1 MRTREQL
8 EKHKSNVEKCSNYYA
23 LMKYNKYYYE
33 LHSNELKPFKFV
45 PIFCNSYF
53 CTECAEKKRK
63 AIIERFEKFRRSDS
77 WRFLT
82 LTLRNSGTNTAEN
95 LKNFSRYFNNFMT
108 TIRKKNPGIK
118 YLSVIEIGKSGNVHA
133 HILINRYLQQ
143 KEVSRL
149 WQKASG
155 SYIVHI
161 EKVYNAQSCKRYIS
175 KYISKFQ
182 QFEETNDLFYL
193 MQVKRVSWS
202 QNFEKIIKSSF
213 LEMLADHKLMSLEKI
228 KEFIILCKTVNCD
241 LSNYD
246 FSSLPPP
253 FIESELSFLKTK

>member
-8 EKHKSNVEKCSNYYA
+8 AKHKNNVESCRSYYA
-23 LMKYNKYYYE
+23 LMKYNQYYYQ

-53 CTECAEKKRK
+53 CPECAEKKRK
-63 AIIERFEKFRRSDS
+63 AIIERFEKFRHKDS

-82 LTLRNSGTNTAEN
+82 LTLRNTGTNTAEN
-95 LKNFSRYFNNFMT
+95 LKKFSGYFNNFMT

-143 KEVSRL
+143 TQVSGL
-149 WQKASG
+149 WEKASG

-161 EKVYNAQSCKRYIS
+161 EKVYNAQSCKQYIS

-182 QFEETNDLFYL
+182 KFEETNELFYL

-213 LEMLADHKLMSLEKI
+213 LEMLGDHKLMSLDKI
-228 KEFIILCKTVNCD
+228 KEFIQLCRIVNSD

-253 FIESELSFLKTK
+253 FLETELYNIN